1 MAKAVKMVLHYS
13 AEMIDEAV
21 KQHIQRNLGYS
32 GDMEI
37 VYTHKRKLKSAEAN
51 IKIFHGADTSNENH
65 QIETS
70 VLMPKMETETVKP
83 EKSPKVPKEKVKS
96 VALAQEAS
104 DDLIDFGD
112 SSKAMCKTEDDFG
125 SVEELVGSTAKTTE
139 FEEELVAVAE
149 SKIEAQVTDLED
161 PFGDNAEAA
170 ATDIA
175 EAAQIEDVDSIFGS
189 DDDAAFAEIAEDLA
203 EDNSPFDDLPVH
215 EQEEAKD
222 ADITFG
228 SDSLDDDD
236 SLFN

>member
-1 MAKAVKMVLHYS
+1 M
-13 AEMIDEAV
+13 EMGANELV
-21 KQHIQRNLGYS
+21 QS
-32 GDMEI
+32 I
-37 VYTHKRKLKSAEAN
+37 VSAEAN
-51 IKIFHGADTSNENH
+51 IKIFHGTDTD
-65 QIETS
+65 IATS
-70 VLMPKMETETVKP
+70 TLTPKMEIETVKP

-125 SVEELVGSTAKTTE
+125 SVEELVGSTAKVAE

-149 SKIEAQVTDLED
+149 AKIEAQVTDLED
-161 PFGDNAEAA
+161 PFGDDAEAA
-170 ATDIA
+170 AIDIA
-175 EAAQIEDVDSIFGS
+175 ETAQIEDVDSIFGS